1 MIIAIKIY
9 NKYVIVSSE
18 YIKIFVLRLLNSN
31 DYLVLFTFDLYRDKS
46 VDITK

>member
-9 NKYVIVSSE
+9 NKYVIVSSK
-18 YIKIFVLRLLNSN
+18 YILRYLCYVYSN
-31 DYLVLFTFDLYRDKS
+31 DFLVLFTFDLYRDKS

>member
-9 NKYVIVSSE
+9 NKYVIVSI